1 MHMTL
6 MNNVLL
12 DANFLLI
19 PSQYQVDI
27 YQQLRMRLTG
37 TLKLLIVPEV
47 LEELHIKS
55 AATTST
61 KFTRDVKMAL
71 ELLSNQ
77 LKQFPHLFVELPHKN
92 FQNIPVD
99 DYLIELA
106 EKTQQ
111 IEKNEVF
118 IATNDRELR
127 KKATIKGIRTIYLRQ
142 KKILEISL

>member
-1 MHMTL
+1 MHMTM
-6 MNNVLL
+6 MNNVIL

-27 YQQLRMRLTG
+27 YHQLRMRLTG

-47 LEELHIKS
+47 IEELNIKS
-55 AATTST
+55 AATAST

-77 LKQFPHLFVELPHKN
+77 QKQFPHLFEELPDKN
-92 FQNIPVD
+92 SQNLPVD

-111 IEKNEVF
+111 IKNHEVY
-118 IATNDRELR
+118 IATNDKELR
-127 KKATIKGIRTIYLRQ
+127 KKATIKGLRTIYLRQ